1 VDFTRKGVFWM
12 SVLVLV
18 LTAVAGVAP
27 LLPSSVDSRGAAIA
41 MGLGA
46 QTIFKGVL
54 AAGKEAVRPPDPPGN
69 P

>member
-1 VDFTRKGVFWM
+1 
-12 SVLVLV
+12 
-18 LTAVAGVAP
+18 
-27 LLPSSVDSRGAAIA
+27 